1 MNDKGS
7 LYVVSSDEKN
17 IPFYSKEF
25 GSEDIEY
32 NNHKTFLIKY
42 IFNNGLC
49 RFYEKYSQRE
59 YQQMYD
65 NEIMIPLLKNN
76 FVPILGISGILFM
89 YLPSSLS
96 QRQYNELEE
105 LFAKREK
112 EKDEKVILI
121 GFDEKEERGEFV
133 SLGEQFTYQEALGYI
148 SNNYLPKP
156 SKYSLKS

>member
-1 MNDKGS
+1 MQTKCS
-7 LYVVSSDEKN
+7 IHIISSDESN
-17 IPFYSKEF
+17 IPVYT
-25 GSEDIEY
+25 EDYVTDAYTDIR
-32 NNHKTFLIKY
+32 HKIFIINY

-49 RFYEKYSQRE
+49 RIYNKYSKSDYRK
-59 YQQMYD
+59 MYD
-65 NEIMIPLLKNN
+65 DEIMRPLIINKFIIITGVENVL
-76 FVPILGISGILFM
+76 FVN
-89 YLPSSLS
+89 LPSSLS

-105 LFAKREK
+105 LFVKREK